1 MEIIGNICRC
11 TPYAHADFGLL
22 TQIIRSFHK
31 LSPLISLHR
40 QIYTVQIPKI
50 TEILSSTVDSEKLLF
65 SIFDWSRIT
74 KFTFESLK
82 AYSSA
87 LSDFK
92 MFTLWSVDYKRKI
105 TSASLRKKV
114 NLLLFMHGCLLL
126 EVDDS
131 RTSRAMSKFSQ
142 LKDVQITRHLDPN
155 VQFGCCIKFI
165 PEDKLFLL
173 ESNSTEICDEIFETF
188 DTFISEFKKLR
199 FDLSKPVT
207 ELKLDT
213 SQFVHHENR
222 TEFLQLSAPFLVDKT
237 ALASQFKCK
246 LSLFNASE
254 NKWLSKSE
262 VKLVYY
268 ANEESFPYMN
278 FYLTQTGVM
287 VHSLWLGKITKMTDN
302 GQRGLYI
309 NTDSEKIFLKFA
321 VQDQLTQTT
330 ECIGKLS
337 GNSDEKGI
345 FTSRLASKFCANAY
359 GNFQYK
365 FCCYPVLLVDQGA
378 GVLTINNANQIFIG
392 EFGATPLWTCSVADL
407 ELIDSAQGYISP
419 RHVLLSNKLT
429 QLLCCFCFKD
439 ADYALEFR
447 ETFRHLRE
455 QQLLENTSNA
465 LSEKLLV

>member
-92 MFTLWSVDYKRKI
+92 MFTLWSVD
-105 TSASLRKKV
+105 S
-114 NLLLFMHGCLLL
+114 G
-126 EVDDS
+126 
-131 RTSRAMSKFSQ
+131 TSRAMSKFSQ

-345 FTSRLASKFCANAY
+345 FTFRLASKFCANAY

-429 QLLCCFCFKD
+429 QLLC
-439 ADYALEFR
+439 
-447 ETFRHLRE
+447 
-455 QQLLENTSNA
+455 
-465 LSEKLLV
+465 